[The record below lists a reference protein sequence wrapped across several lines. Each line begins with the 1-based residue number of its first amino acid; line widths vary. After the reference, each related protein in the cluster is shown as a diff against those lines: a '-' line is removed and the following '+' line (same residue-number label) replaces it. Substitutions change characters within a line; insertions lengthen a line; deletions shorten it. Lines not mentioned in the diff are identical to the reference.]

1 MNQPLGKPR
10 LPTSNHIWV
19 NRYQEP
25 PRGDFVVFLE
35 KMLAAQQA
43 KLKATAATRTVLPPV
58 QPEQT
63 QQPNPSAQSPSIK
76 TATNK
81 RDSGKKRFK
90 TAAANTTPTPA
101 QAWDKSHL
109 VWLVASIV
117 LTIIVP
123 PLGGVML
130 LWALAKMAI
139 FKLKHVQNPPRK

>member
-10 LPTSNHIWV
+10 LPASNHIWV

-25 PRGDFVVFLE
+25 PHGDFVVFLE

-43 KLKATAATRTVLPPV
+43 KLKTTAATRTVLPPD
-58 QPEQT
+58 QPQH
-63 QQPNPSAQSPSIK
+63 PNPAAPSPNIK
-76 TATNK
+76 TVSINAEHN
-81 RDSGKKRFK
+81 KKRFK
-90 TAAANTTPTPA
+90 TATANTTPTPA

-109 VWLVASIV
+109 VWLLASIV

-123 PLGGVML
+123 PLGSIML

-139 FKLKHVQNPPRK
+139 FKLKHIQNLPRK